1 MLYSKVAGID
11 KPLARLVLGTMIINS
26 KELDKSFA
34 LLDAAVDLGY
44 TTIDT
49 AHVYKSEW
57 VIGQWMEERKNR
69 DKIVLITKGAHPN
82 PDRKRVT
89 PFDIT
94 SDLYDSLA
102 RLRTDYIDIY
112 LLHRD
117 DPELPVGPVVEIL
130 NEHYRAGRIGSFG
143 GSNWTHERIRE
154 ANDYAKTHGLVGF
167 TSSSPHYS
175 LAEQV
180 VEPWAAGCVAI
191 SGPGAKE
198 AREWYTASGMP
209 VFAYSSLAR
218 GFFSGRVSRKIY
230 VKEQEVVDAVCRKA
244 YCHEQNFQRLDRVE
258 TLAKEMGATVPKIA
272 LAYILNQK
280 FNVFPIIGA
289 VNRNELQANL
299 EVLSVKLSPETLVW
313 LDLESEERV

>member
-26 KELDKSFA
+26 QELEKGFA

-57 VIGQWMEERKNR
+57 AIGQWMEQRQNR
-69 DKIVLITKGAHPN
+69 EKMVIITKGAHPN

-94 SDLYDSLA
+94 ADLYDSLA

-117 DPELPVGPVVEIL
+117 DPELPVGPMVEIL
-130 NEHYRAGRIGSFG
+130 NEHYRAGRIRSFG
-143 GSNWTHERIRE
+143 GSNWSHERIQE
-154 ANDYAKTHGLVGF
+154 ANEYAKAHGLVPF

-175 LAEQV
+175 LAEQLE
-180 VEPWAAGCVAI
+180 EPWPGCVAI
-191 SGPGAKE
+191 SGPAETK
-198 AREWYTASGMP
+198 AREWYAASGMP

-218 GFFSGRVSRKIY
+218 GFFSGRISRATFAQNKDSI
-230 VKEQEVVDAVCRKA
+230 DPACRRA
-244 YCHEQNFQRLDRVE
+244 YCHEPNFQRLERAAL
-258 TLAKEMGATVPKIA
+258 LAAEMGVTVSKIA
-272 LAYILNQK
+272 LAYILNRK
-280 FNVFPIIGA
+280 LNVFPIIGTGSHD
-289 VNRNELQANL
+289 NLRANL
-299 EVLSVKLSPETLVW
+299 EVLSVKLSAETLAW
-313 LDLESEERV
+313 LNLEREERS